1 MALASLTC
9 RYVHPSPTGFA
20 SVHLDIVPSAML
32 WTELKQQSSV
42 HMKHSV
48 SKGMWILNAMVEMC
62 NDIEKNKLLT
72 A

>member
-1 MALASLTC
+1 
-9 RYVHPSPTGFA
+9 
-20 SVHLDIVPSAML
+20 ML
-32 WTELKQQSSV
+32 WTELEQQSSV

-48 SKGMWILNAMVEMC
+48 SKGMWILNAKVEMC